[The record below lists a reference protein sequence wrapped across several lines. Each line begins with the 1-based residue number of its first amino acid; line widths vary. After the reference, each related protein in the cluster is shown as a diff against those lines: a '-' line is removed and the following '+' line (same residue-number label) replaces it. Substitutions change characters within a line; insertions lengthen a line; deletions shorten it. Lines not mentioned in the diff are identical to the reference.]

1 MFDFLEE
8 EPADNKITEVNSSD
22 CSRETF
28 PEESSV
34 S

>member
-1 MFDFLEE
+1 MEE
-8 EPADNKITEVNSSD
+8 EPGNNKRMEVNSSEY
-22 CSRETF
+22 SHETF

>member
-1 MFDFLEE
+1 MEE
-8 EPADNKITEVNSSD
+8 EPADNKRMEVNSSE
-22 CSRETF
+22 CSHETF